1 MTALVDSGSLSHL
14 VLAGELQVGDVGRQ
28 VGVENSTEGQ
38 PVIPATAEVG
48 DVDVLQRRSIT
59 VRDQQNPSHR
69 LSLCLTMSSQTT
81 ATTVDYASCGLSREV
96 EEGTCFSTLVTLHTA
111 LHSSE
116 RV

>member
-81 ATTVDYASCGLSREV
+81 SNNRRLRKLWSFKGSGRRNM
-96 EEGTCFSTLVTLHTA
+96 F
-111 LHSSE
+111 
-116 RV
+116 